1 MRTWH
6 RCSLAAVFAVSVF
19 GILAG
24 AQAPRPLTDARVDAL
39 FKAWST
45 TTPGCAIGVAVKGQ
59 PVIRA
64 AYGMADLEHD
74 VPNTPETIFEAGSVS
89 KQFTAMAVLLLAR
102 DGKLSLDDLIRKHI
116 PEVQESAGPVTIRQM
131 LQHTS
136 GLRDWG
142 SLAGIAGW
150 PRTTRVHTHA
160 HVLDILSR
168 QRTLNFP
175 PGTRWSYSNSGYNL
189 AAILVSRV
197 SGMSFADFT
206 RTRIFEPLGMRDTS
220 WRDDY
225 TRVVKRRAIAYSE
238 RQGRFATDMPFE
250 NVHGNGGLLT
260 TVGDLLNWNENLTR
274 PIVGDA
280 ALVGEMQRNVRFTD
294 GGTHEYALGLYSDI
308 YKGVR
313 EVDHSGA
320 TAGYRAH
327 LGRYPDQQ
335 VSVAVLCNAGSA
347 NATAVAK
354 GAAELYLTGLTAAR
368 APSATHT
375 LTEAEAER
383 VVGLYRSRQPAGT
396 VTVTRDGNALTAQN
410 MGRLIPLSATRFV
423 TADGYTFEFDGRG
436 QLRRSDE
443 FTRVDVFDRVERAQ
457 PAADVLKGLAGRYVS
472 DEIETTLIVAVDG
485 DRLVLRRRPDSEI
498 ALTPVFPDG
507 FSSPLGWIVFHRD
520 AAGRPTGLSVSQ
532 DRVWDLRFT
541 RQADVPRSSA
551 GKS

>member
-1 MRTWH
+1 MRTWL
-6 RCSLAAVFAVSVF
+6 RCSPAAVFAVSVL
-19 GILAG
+19 GILEG
-24 AQAPRPLTDARVDAL
+24 AQAPRALTDERVDAL

-45 TTPGCAIGVAVKGQ
+45 TTPGCAIGVAVKAQ
-59 PVIRA
+59 TVVSA

-102 DGKLSLDDLIRKHI
+102 DGKLSLDDPIRKHI

-168 QRTLNFP
+168 QRSLNFP

-197 SGMSFADFT
+197 SGMSFAEFT
-206 RTRIFEPLGMRDTS
+206 RTRMFEPLDMRDTS

-260 TVGDLLNWNENLTR
+260 TVGDLLKWNENFTR

-280 ALVGEMQRNVRFTD
+280 ALVGEMQRNLRFTD
-294 GGTHEYALGLYSDI
+294 GGTHEYALGLYSDT
-308 YKGVR
+308 YKGAR

-347 NATAVAK
+347 NATAFAK
-354 GAAELYLTGLTAAR
+354 GAAELYLTGLAVTAPPA
-368 APSATHT
+368 ATHT

-383 VVGLYRSRQPAGT
+383 LVGLYRSRQPAGI
-396 VTVTRDGNALTAQN
+396 VTITRDGNALTAQN
-410 MGRLIPLSATRFV
+410 MGRLIPQSATRFV
-423 TADGYTFEFDGRG
+423 TADAYTFEFDGRG
-436 QLRRSDE
+436 QLRRLDE

-457 PAADVLKGLAGRYVS
+457 PTENVLKGLAGRYVS
-472 DEIETTLIVAVDG
+472 DEIETTLIAAVDG

-520 AAGRPTGLSVSQ
+520 ASGRPTGLSVSQ

-551 GKS
+551 RR